1 MNKGIFY
8 IPLYQQKKDFSDIL
22 DEIILTIKFVDKKK
36 FSEIYFGEHL
46 TDRHEKIKFLPTS
59 CICCTDFISR

>member
-36 FSEIYFGEHL
+36 FSEVYQLHL
-46 TDRHEKIKFLPTS
+46 SLVQLLE
-59 CICCTDFISR
+59 CW